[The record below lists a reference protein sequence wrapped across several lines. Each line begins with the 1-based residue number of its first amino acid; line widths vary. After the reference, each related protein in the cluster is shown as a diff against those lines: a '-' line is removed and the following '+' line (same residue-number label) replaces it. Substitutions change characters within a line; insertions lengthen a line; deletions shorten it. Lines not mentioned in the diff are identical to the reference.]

1 MPRGLALVLCAYL
14 LGWVP
19 LNFSVELL
27 GAVPSLGMRGA
38 LAVAELAGHGLVAM
52 LCATA
57 GWMVWTRAPAGW
69 PLAAAAVAAAG
80 AATIQPLFWTALPS
94 SLAPGERW
102 PFTALAAAFTIFWLL
117 LIARAWRADVR

>member
-1 MPRGLALVLCAYL
+1 MHRGWAVLLCAYL

-19 LNFSVELL
+19 LDFAVELL

-38 LAVAELAGHGLVAM
+38 PAVAELAVHGIAAM

-57 GWMVWTRAPAGW
+57 GWMVWTRAPAGR
-69 PLAAAAVAAAG
+69 PVAAAAVDAAG
-80 AATIQPLFWTALPS
+80 ATAIQSLFWTALPS

-102 PFTALAAAFTIFWLL
+102 PLTALAAANTLFWLL
-117 LIARAWRADVR
+117 LIARARRAGVS

>member
-1 MPRGLALVLCAYL
+1 MPRGLALL
-14 LGWVP
+14 
-19 LNFSVELL
+19 
-27 GAVPSLGMRGA
+27 
-38 LAVAELAGHGLVAM
+38 

-80 AATIQPLFWTALPS
+80 AATIQPLFWTALPG
-94 SLAPGERW
+94 SLAPGGQG
-102 PFTALAAAFTIFWLL
+102 PFTAFAAAHTIFWLL